1 MPQVMHPET
10 IDPSMF
16 KLSRELAFLKEFS
29 FYLAGGTGL
38 SLQKGHRKSFDFDF
52 FSDKEFLPE
61 ELSTV
66 IKKEKIPM
74 QGEMRRHGTLYC
86 VLGEVKTSFIFYDA
100 PLLFPLLTFNS
111 LDIADWRDIV
121 TEKLRTVG
129 DRGQKKDFYD
139 LHLGIRELGI
149 DTIVELASKKYGRN
163 INYFHLLKGLTYFE
177 DADKNPEPI
186 ILDRTL
192 SWQEI
197 RKYFVTHVK
206 DFERAFNKIIQVEK

>member
-1 MPQVMHPET
+1 MPQAMHPET
-10 IDPSMF
+10 IDQDML

-38 SLQKGHRKSFDFDF
+38 SLQTGHRKSFDFDF
-52 FSDKEFLPE
+52 FTDKEFLPE
-61 ELSTV
+61 ELSSV
-66 IKKEKIPM
+66 IKKKKLPM

-86 VLGEVKTSFIFYDA
+86 VLAEVKTSFIFYDV
-100 PLLFPLLTFNS
+100 PVIFPAVKFNS
-111 LDIADWRDIV
+111 IDVADWRDIV

-139 LHLGIRELGI
+139 LYLGVRELGI

-186 ILDRTL
+186 TLDKTL
-192 SWQEI
+192 SWVEI
-197 RKYFVTHVK
+197 RNFFMSHSK
-206 DFERAFNKIIQVEK
+206 DFENALSKIIAAQ